1 MAIDRSLLFAIQHL
15 LFTTAMTID
24 EQLAYLRKGTVEII
38 REEELRAKLEKSART
53 GKPLRV
59 KLGADP
65 TAPDIH
71 LGHTVVIRK
80 LRAFQELGHTVIFLI
95 GDFTGLI
102 GDPSGKSATRPT
114 LTREEINANAET
126 YKQQIFKLLDP
137 EKTEIR
143 FNSEWM
149 DKLGSDG
156 FIRLAAHVTVKQI
169 LERDDFSKRLAAE
182 RPIALHELLYPLTQA
197 YDSVALEADVELGG
211 TDQKFNLLLG
221 RNLQREYNQEAQI
234 CVIMP
239 LLEGTDGLQKMS
251 KSLGN
256 YIGINESPHEMFGK
270 TMSIS
275 DELMW
280 RYYELLTDMR
290 PEEIAMLRRAADS
303 GEQHPR
309 DIKVDLAK
317 TIVADFHSPAEAQ
330 QAGEKFDQAF
340 KFKEPQFDP
349 WVVPWGRYK
358 LVDLLVTTS
367 LMGEKTLVDSKNAAR
382 RLIAQGGVYVNRE
395 RCTKPDFVIDLSPD
409 LIPEPTILLQIGP
422 RLFLKVRGA
431 NADEPSFPEPAV
443 TEPAP

>member
-1 MAIDRSLLFAIQHL
+1 M
-15 LFTTAMTID
+15 MTID
-24 EQLAYLRKGTVEII
+24 EQLVYLRKGTVDVI
-38 REEELRAKLEKSART
+38 REEELRAKLEKSVRT

-102 GDPSGKSATRPT
+102 GDPSGKSATRPQ

-156 FIRLAAHVTVKQI
+156 FIRLAAQVTVKQI
-169 LERDDFSKRLAAE
+169 LERDDFAKRLAAE

-239 LLEGTDGLQKMS
+239 LLEGTDGVQKMS

-256 YIGINESPHEMFGK
+256 YIGISESPQEMFGK

-275 DELMW
+275 DDLMW
-280 RYYELLTDMR
+280 RYYELLTDKTEAEISRMR
-290 PEEIAMLRRAADS
+290 LDVAVLAVNPRAL
-303 GEQHPR
+303 
-309 DIKVDLAK
+309 KVDLAK
-317 TIVADFHSPAEAQ
+317 LIIRDFHSSQAAEA
-330 QAGEKFDQAF
+330 AEEEFESIHKLRL
-340 KFKEPQFDP
+340 
-349 WVVPWGRYK
+349 VPESIAVRPTPAKTWQLAR
-358 LVDLLVTTS
+358 LLVETS
-367 LMGEKTLVDSKNAAR
+367 LAPSMAEAR
-382 RLIAQGGVYVNRE
+382 RLIEQGGVQVAGE
-395 RCTKPDFVIDLSPD
+395 RVSQTNAEVELKIDQKVVIQVGKRRH
-409 LIPEPTILLQIGP
+409 LLLLG
-422 RLFLKVRGA
+422 V
-431 NADEPSFPEPAV
+431 
-443 TEPAP
+443 